1 MRGEVNWSQFVTGE
15 IKLLEVHMP
24 EDNNLEMIDNRKIQN
39 MIYTFR
45 NKQVMLDSDL
55 AILYQVSTK
64 RINEQVR

>member
-1 MRGEVNWSQFVTGE
+1 
-15 IKLLEVHMP
+15 
-24 EDNNLEMIDNRKIQN
+24 

-45 NKQVMLDSDL
+45 NKQVMIDSDL